1 MTLLKE
7 AFKLCSCFNMNS
19 IIMLNPTIQPRQDIC
34 NVGLAWSVNNLKVRK
49 PIGEG
54 LIFPHGQKA
63 LTSVNFSSLSPVST
77 FLFGGFENNPQ

>member
-1 MTLLKE
+1 
-7 AFKLCSCFNMNS
+7 
-19 IIMLNPTIQPRQDIC
+19 MLNPTIQPGQDIC

-63 LTSVNFSSLSPVST
+63 LTSVHCLLLVRFCLEALKRTHNRVYISCWKIT
-77 FLFGGFENNPQ
+77 KA